1 MPPLHDL
8 LAALAGRPDA
18 SGALVVSDEGL
29 VIDAVLPTGVEVEA
43 VAAHGATAFRSL
55 QGLAS
60 ALQHGTPRQAV
71 IESEGGVM
79 ILTLLTAG
87 SALLVVGRPGADVGE
102 LLYDLRRHGP
112 AVAELV

>member
-29 VIDAVLPTGVEVEA
+29 VINAVLPPGIEAEA
-43 VAAHGATAFRSL
+43 VAAHAATAYRSMR
-55 QGLAS
+55 GLS
-60 ALQHGTPRQAV
+60 TALEHGTPQQAV
-71 IESEGGVM
+71 IESGHG
-79 ILTLLTAG
+79 ILVLLHLAAG
-87 SALLVVGRPGADVGE
+87 ALLVVVASPGAELGE

-112 AVAELV
+112 AIAELV